1 MLKLIPIII
10 IPFSFFLIFLG
21 VKNLT
26 DKFESFNDPQPIE
39 NFTQNNLSN
48 ENIIDDLNQN
58 SSDEKVFEKKTVA
71 NKTDFND
78 RSYSNNEPKEEI
90 KNDKDKETIKK
101 TIPKSLKT
109 KDTSNFSSTNDTLVK
124 NSLQFGA
131 FSKKKNAD
139 NFKDKIEKQVKKKF
153 PLFSLEIDYS
163 EKTKLYRLLYVTSDY
178 SLAKNICDFSK
189 NNKINCL
196 IKTQ

>member
-90 KNDKDKETIKK
+90 KNDKDKKTIKK

-131 FSKKKNAD
+131 FSKKKMLITL
-139 NFKDKIEKQVKKKF
+139 KI
-153 PLFSLEIDYS
+153 
-163 EKTKLYRLLYVTSDY
+163 KL
-178 SLAKNICDFSK
+178 KNR
-189 NNKINCL
+189 
-196 IKTQ
+196 